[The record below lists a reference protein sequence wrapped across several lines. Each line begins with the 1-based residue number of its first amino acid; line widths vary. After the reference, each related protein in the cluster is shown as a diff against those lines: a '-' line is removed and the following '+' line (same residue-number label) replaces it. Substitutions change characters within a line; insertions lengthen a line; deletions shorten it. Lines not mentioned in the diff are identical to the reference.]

1 MNDVLNS
8 FTEIEVEKPVDK
20 IIRQIRDLIS
30 SGQLK
35 PGDRLP
41 SERQLS
47 ERLGIGRTHVRDAI
61 RKLEFYGILKTLP
74 QSGTVVAG
82 IGLEALEG
90 LISDILKLE
99 DSDFFSLV
107 ETRVLLESESARLAA
122 KRRTE
127 EDIRDLQHV
136 LDNYKRKAVIGD
148 PAVEEDFMFHLKIAE
163 ISKNGVIKSLM
174 MIIAPE
180 IMQIYRKL
188 NVCNDGKANVAYD
201 EHIELFNAIS
211 EGKSDEA
218 ARLMAM
224 HLQGIVEFSKSHR
237 KVTI

>member
-1 MNDVLNS
+1 MTDVLNN

-20 IIRQIRDLIS
+20 IIRQIRELIA

-35 PGDRLP
+35 PGDKLP

-74 QSGTVVAG
+74 QSGSVVAG
-82 IGLEALEG
+82 IGLIALEG

-107 ETRVLLESESARLAA
+107 ETRVVLEKESARLAA
-122 KRRTE
+122 IRRSE
-127 EDIRDLQHV
+127 QDIQELKQT
-136 LDNYKRKAVIGD
+136 LDCYKAKAITGD

-163 ISKNGVIKSLM
+163 VSKNGVIKSLM

-180 IMQIYRKL
+180 IMQIYREL
-188 NVCNDGKANVAYD
+188 QVCDVEKANVAYD
-201 EHIELFNAIS
+201 EHIELFNAITAGDS
-211 EGKSDEA
+211 EMA
-218 ARLMAM
+218 TRLMTQ
-224 HLQGIVEFSKSHR
+224 HLQGIVEFSQSQKR
-237 KVTI
+237 IN